1 MLSMILGD
9 PMSLTHPGSSDL
21 DLTEQLIKLTQC
33 EQALCCLQDHLL
45 PDQKH
50 TAETGSIT

>member
-33 EQALCCLQDHLL
+33 EQALCCLQDSL
-45 PDQKH
+45 QIN
-50 TAETGSIT
+50 GSIT